1 MLKAYKYRLL
11 PNTQQ
16 AEYIRRTI
24 GCARFVY
31 NGLLADY
38 KQQLTHYNE
47 TKADEDKPKL
57 KLVTALKQD
66 NDFLNEADSLAL
78 MNGRA
83 NLEKALKN
91 FFDSRKGKRKGK
103 HVGFPTPHKKTKCR
117 WSYTTNN
124 QGGNIRV
131 ENTMICLPKVKWVKL
146 KQHRELQGEIRSVT
160 VSLERNGEFYVS
172 ILCNIE
178 QIQRQKQIS
187 GSLRVVG
194 LDMSYSDFAVDSEN
208 TYDDTKP
215 KYVRQY
221 RVNEK
226 KRARLNRSMPR
237 KQKGSSNRNKA
248 RIILANMDGHIAN
261 CRKDFAHKMSKH
273 YASNYD
279 VIVIEDINMQDQAK
293 SKLRGHGKSANDLG
307 WGMFKTFLKY
317 KCEEYGSLLVI
328 ADKWFPSSKTC
339 NHCGPL
345 IKS

>member
-16 AEYIRRTI
+16 AEYIKRTI

-31 NGLLADY
+31 NGLLDDY

-57 KLVTALKQD
+57 KLVTSLKQ
-66 NDFLNEADSLAL
+66 NNEFLNNVDSLAL
-78 MNGRA
+78 MNGRT

-91 FFDSRKGKRKGK
+91 FFDSKKGKRKGK
-103 HVGFPTPHKKTKCR
+103 HVGFPTPHKKVKCR
-117 WSYTTNN
+117 WNYTTNN

-178 QIQRQKQIS
+178 TIQRQKQIS
-187 GSLRVVG
+187 GGLKVVG

-208 TYDDTKP
+208 TCDDTKP

-226 KRARLNRSMPR
+226 KTCKTEPCDVQKTKR
-237 KQKGSSNRNKA
+237 KQ
-248 RIILANMDGHIAN
+248 
-261 CRKDFAHKMSKH
+261 
-273 YASNYD
+273 
-279 VIVIEDINMQDQAK
+279 
-293 SKLRGHGKSANDLG
+293 
-307 WGMFKTFLKY
+307 
-317 KCEEYGSLLVI
+317 
-328 ADKWFPSSKTC
+328 
-339 NHCGPL
+339 
-345 IKS
+345 